1 MAEQQLEE
9 LWSSFLIECSVVSSQ
24 LEFTYRHYQIKTFSY
39 LYSFLQEQVTLLT
52 IFHTIDG
59 DTVRLFSH
67 DNEIMRSFDVVNSQ
81 DIYLVRYP
89 GPSDI
94 SVISKSNIR
103 SFIHEQ
109 LLVGVL
115 FIYKYSNLVI
125 S

>member
-1 MAEQQLEE
+1 M
-9 LWSSFLIECSVVSSQ
+9 
-24 LEFTYRHYQIKTFSY
+24 
-39 LYSFLQEQVTLLT
+39 TLLT

-89 GPSDI
+89 GPSDV

>member
-89 GPSDI
+89 GPSDV
-94 SVISKSNIR
+94 SVISKSNLSFMNSCWLEFY
-103 SFIHEQ
+103 SFIS
-109 LLVGVL
+109 
-115 FIYKYSNLVI
+115 IAI